1 MSQQLT
7 VKITKSNRDDKK
19 YQAKFYDTNGN
30 IIKTTHFGQKNASD
44 MTIHKDEQRKQ
55 SYLSRH
61 RKGENWNNYM
71 TAGALSRW
79 ILWNKPTLQASI
91 NDYVKKFN
99 LKLKN
104 D

>member
-1 MSQQLT
+1 MY
-7 VKITKSNRDDKK
+7 VKISKSERKDKK
-19 YQAKFYDTNGN
+19 YTAKFYDDDGD
-30 IIKTTHFGQKNASD
+30 IVKIVHFGARGYDD

-79 ILWNKPTLQASI
+79 ILWNKHTLKESI

-99 LKLKN
+99 LKLKK
-104 D
+104 